1 MTFLLIVLFVFII
14 LVIIVMFM
22 FLKRVVININ
32 KQSRDYF
39 VDKLQTYD
47 ELISEKEEKLKGL
60 NNRIKSRENNKEI
73 SKEIEKEDLL
83 YTYDI
88 KNIDYQD
95 SNIFKKMKDID
106 SRFNINNIKIIERFI
121 DKNVNDNDLLY
132 YNQLVELKD
141 KLDQSFIYKLVSKK
155 SDIQEKEIKKIFIGD
170 MAKIVDDFLKK
181 NKSFNILKFVS
192 YFDKIIK
199 KEDPYIYVYVSSD
212 KENYNDVNSFIRT
225 RVDPNIYKGIN
236 IIYKGKLYDYS
247 LK

>member
-95 SNIFKKMKDID
+95 FNIFKKMKDID

-199 KEDPYIYVYVSSD
+199 KE
-212 KENYNDVNSFIRT
+212 
-225 RVDPNIYKGIN
+225 
-236 IIYKGKLYDYS
+236 
-247 LK
+247 

>member
-1 MTFLLIVLFVFII
+1 MNFLLVILFVFII

-22 FLKRVVININ
+22 FLKRVVVNIN

-60 NNRIKSRENNKEI
+60 NKRIKSEEGNKVI
-73 SKEIEKEDLL
+73 SKDLEKNDLL

-95 SNIFKKMKDID
+95 LDIFKKMKDID
-106 SRFNINNIKIIERFI
+106 SRFNINNFKIINQFI
-121 DKNVNDNDLLY
+121 ELYFEECDIVY
-132 YNQLVELKD
+132 YNQLLD
-141 KLDQSFIYKLVSKK
+141 IRGKLDQSFIYKLVSKNANN
-155 SDIQEKEIKKIFIGD
+155 QEEEIRKIFTQD
-170 MAKIVDDFLKK
+170 MARIVDDFLKK
-181 NKSFNILKFVS
+181 NKKFNILKFVS

-199 KEDPYIYVYVSSD
+199 KEDPYIYVYTSSE
-212 KENYNDVNSFIRT
+212 KENYNKINSFIRS
-225 RVDPNIYKGIN
+225 RVDENIYKGIA
-236 IIYKGKLYDYS
+236 IIYRGKLYDYS